1 MLTILPCRFAVC
13 GDPAFCFGFARLGW
27 GDASGW
33 PAARWRAGVCGGNA
47 AVVLLLGY
55 LVVNDRAAGE
65 GYVGGGDWGRMGVR
79 GNLQASR
86 SVAAVGRG
94 WGGGIRPRGG
104 D

>member
-1 MLTILPCRFAVC
+1 MGRAELWSGLLLCATYFCVTMGTGQLIRDAGWARAV
-13 GDPAFCFGFARLGW
+13 GL
-27 GDASGW
+27 
-33 PAARWRAGVCGGNA
+33 NA
-47 AVVLLLGY
+47 VLLLGY

-65 GYVGGGDWGRMGVR
+65 GYVGGGDCGRMGVR

-104 D
+104 V

>member
-1 MLTILPCRFAVC
+1 MARRALAR
-13 GDPAFCFGFARLGW
+13 AFVR
-27 GDASGW
+27 
-33 PAARWRAGVCGGNA
+33 RNA
-47 AVVLLLGY
+47 ATVLLVWY
-55 LVVNDRAAGE
+55 WVVNDRGAGE